1 MVNIVLE
8 LDGVPPPPKK
18 NLKACISNNN
28 NKFTLEPLHVTNH
41 PQVFSVLWFR
51 KMNCIYL
58 SNFWALNSNID
69 SSKDFDEVKLKEHK
83 KCYPGV
89 KRGQNMKQHF
99 YLVD

>member
-1 MVNIVLE
+1 
-8 LDGVPPPPKK
+8 
-18 NLKACISNNN
+18 
-28 NKFTLEPLHVTNH
+28 
-41 PQVFSVLWFR
+41 
-51 KMNCIYL
+51 MNCIYL
-58 SNFWALNSNID
+58 SNFLALNSHID